1 MTAYPLSFAAGLL
14 TSLSP
19 CVLPA
24 LPFFLGSATQR
35 SRHAPLAV
43 AAGLVTSFVI
53 VGLLLGMAGEA
64 LNLST
69 DVVRSMS
76 ACLMILAGILL
87 GWTKAQEKLS
97 VWMTPLANWA
107 NRKSTE
113 AENGSG
119 LKGYFGSGVLLGAV
133 WSPCVGPT
141 LAAATGLATQAG
153 TAVGAGFMMLF
164 FGIGASVPLL
174 FAAYAS
180 QKAFSRSRDKLMSAG
195 SSGKKIL
202 AAVFLLVGIGVLFG
216 WDRQLEARMLDWLP
230 DWWIDLTT
238 RL

>member
-43 AAGLVTSFVI
+43 AAGLVTSFV
-53 VGLLLGMAGEA
+53 VLGLLIGMAGEA

-69 DVVRSMS
+69 DGVRRLS
-76 ACLMILAGILL
+76 ATLMILAGILL
-87 GWTKAQEKLS
+87 TWTKAQNALS
-97 VWMTPLANWA
+97 AWMTPLANWA
-107 NRKSTE
+107 NRKSNDAE
-113 AENGSG
+113 AMSG
-119 LKGYFGSGVLLGAV
+119 LKGHYGSGLLLGAV

-141 LAAATGLATQAG
+141 LAAASGLATQAG
-153 TAVGAGFMMLF
+153 TATGAGFMMLF
-164 FGIGASVPLL
+164 FGVGASIPLL

-180 QKAFSRSRDKLMSAG
+180 QKAFSRSRDRLMSAG

-202 AAVFLLVGIGVLFG
+202 AAVFLLVGIAVWFG
-216 WDRQLEARMLDWLP
+216 LDRRLEAWMLDLLP
-230 DWWIDLTT
+230 EWWIDLTT
-238 RL
+238 RF

>member
-43 AAGLVTSFVI
+43 AAGLVTSFV
-53 VGLLLGMAGEA
+53 VLGLLIGLAGEA

-69 DVVRSMS
+69 DLVRNLSASM
-76 ACLMILAGILL
+76 MILAGILL
-87 GWTKAQEKLS
+87 GWTRAQNKLAE
-97 VWMTPLANWA
+97 WMTPLANWA
-107 NRKSTE
+107 NRKSQD
-113 AENGSG
+113 ADQVSG
-119 LKGYFGSGVLLGAV
+119 LKGQFGSGLLLGAV

-141 LAAATGLATQAG
+141 LAAASGLATQAG
-153 TAVGAGFMMLF
+153 TAAGAGIMMLL
-164 FGIGASVPLL
+164 FGLGASVPLL

-180 QKAFSRSRDKLMSAG
+180 QKAFHRSRDKLMLAG

-202 AAVFLLVGIGVLFG
+202 AGILLLVGLAVWLG
-216 WDRQLEARMLDWLP
+216 WDRQLEIWMLDRMP

-238 RL
+238 RF